1 MQAEVDIR
9 ACLMAKRGGEEENVN
24 TCMVPVCP
32 APKAA
37 RQQVAV
43 ASRGRVSYCSTVH
56 NVTNL
61 FELSDKGMFW
71 KIAEAI
77 GHRDSLLRSG
87 HWTHWSGPRPGRMPR
102 TRPLLKRVINVY
114 ADLMPLTPSSFALA
128 AAAAST

>member
-1 MQAEVDIR
+1 MKAEVDIL
-9 ACLMAKRGGEEENVN
+9 ACFMAKRGVEEENVN
-24 TCMVPVCP
+24 MSVVPVRP

-43 ASRGRVSYCSTVH
+43 ASRGRVSFCSTVH

-87 HWTHWSGPRPGRMPR
+87 H
-102 TRPLLKRVINVY
+102 
-114 ADLMPLTPSSFALA
+114 
-128 AAAAST
+128 